1 MVPVAMRYEV
11 GKAERG
17 LNPRTLVDTLRG
29 KRGFELAVARKI
41 HVGDLT
47 SRGLVFWAVASRVKK
62 TNVRV

>member
-17 LNPRTLVDTLRG
+17 LNRRTPVDTLRG

-47 SRGLVFWAVASRVKK
+47 SRGLVFGP
-62 TNVRV
+62 